1 MDPKMEAWLA
11 NERPVP
17 VFNGTVASL
26 IDFYLGDEDSPY
38 RDLRHRTQRN
48 YDQQLKMLKTSVGA
62 RRIDRLNG
70 EDFRRW
76 YRKLSEPRSAG
87 LPARIGRA
95 HYSMTLLRIL
105 FAMARQRACRIAIS
119 LKASWPRC
127 GLRIR
132 RLAKP

>member
-1 MDPKMEAWLA
+1 MK
-11 NERPVP
+11 N
-17 VFNGTVASL
+17 
-26 IDFYLGDEDSPY
+26 SPY

-95 HYSMTLLRIL
+95 HYGMTLLRVLFGYGQTKDLPNCDKLKGIL
-105 FAMARQRACRIAIS
+105 AEMRFKDTPPRKTVMTYEQVVAFIAE
-119 LKASWPRC
+119 
-127 GLRIR
+127 GT
-132 RLAKP
+132 